1 MLIIFYDDGISE
13 IADTAFDTAFVQIDR
28 SLATPLQ
35 LNLNQ
40 AVLLSFQDKVE
51 CAGVFSVFFFVFFS
65 WGLYIPYREMQAVII
80 QFAL

>member
-51 CAGVFSVFFFVFFS
+51 CAGVFSVFFFFFLGTIHPLQGDAGGDHS
-65 WGLYIPYREMQAVII
+65 VCFVR
-80 QFAL
+80 